1 MGEIPAGDDWSSN
14 SGLRSGTRVDST
26 VDLSV
31 QHPVRLRK
39 SITCTVYKIQYTVHI
54 PLIALSSSPSVLQNQ
69 SLGRGESTVGSA
81 FPSGISLLERPQRAG
96 ETVEDARV
104 VSPFSNR
111 PYYCRL
117 ADVFRLFSPATDG
130 AEKAS
135 GITGRAQGWSWWWW
149 WWRTTDPRG
158 RALRGRRALRGAQ
171 RRRVWRGRGEGAVA

>member
-39 SITCTVYKIQYTVHI
+39 TITCTVYKIQYTVHI

-104 VSPFSNR
+104 VSPFSKR

-117 ADVFRLFSPATDG
+117 V
-130 AEKAS
+130 
-135 GITGRAQGWSWWWW
+135 GRRVPTV
-149 WWRTTDPRG
+149 RTRHRRG
-158 RALRGRRALRGAQ
+158 REGEWDYGSGT
-171 RRRVWRGRGEGAVA
+171 RVVVVVVVVAND